1 MEGGVMPKHDEMD
14 IDRAV
19 LSLLVH
25 DVVEQQLEETL
36 NTPMTPE
43 LSARLCSAMKQAFQ
57 DRLLSG
63 PGASD
68 AIH

>member
-1 MEGGVMPKHDEMD
+1 MSDKPLD
-14 IDRAV
+14 IDVDCAV
-19 LSLLVH
+19 LSLLVN
-25 DVVEQQLEETL
+25 DLVEKQLEETL

-43 LSARLCSAMKQAFQ
+43 LSTRLCSAMKQAFQ
-57 DRLLSG
+57 DRLLRG